1 MTKTERVSE
10 ATPQNDAAGRLL
22 NDLARLW
29 TGIPYIGERQEG
41 LALVNAALAAAFAD
55 GKTSGESEGRRAT
68 VERIRAEA
76 DRTWMLPARRRLYAI
91 LDAEAER

>member
-1 MTKTERVSE
+1 MT
-10 ATPQNDAAGRLL
+10 NDAAERLL

-41 LALVNAALAAAFAD
+41 LALVNAALAAAWQEGFTASAENQKRELIEAHD
-55 GKTSGESEGRRAT
+55 AGRRAT

-91 LDAEAER
+91 LDAEAKR